1 VQTRFYT
8 GDLAGVEAHF
18 ALLSPLIDTVGVR
31 QAPGN
36 NVISIGVASVAAW
49 ALGHTEL
56 AHARMDRALAIARGS
71 NNPYDLAMTLHF
83 QDILFSCERGAG
95 QVEAAATQL
104 LALSEENGF
113 TYALEMGRSA
123 LGWARAQLGA
133 TAEGVE
139 LMRQARANLAGSGA
153 TVGRTF
159 GLKQLA
165 EAEALDGQTEQ
176 ALATYEEALTANPQE
191 RVFRPVTL
199 WSRGELHR
207 RLGQTDLARADLD
220 AAVAFAREIGAKA
233 WEERATESLA
243 LLS

>member
-1 VQTRFYT
+1 
-8 GDLAGVEAHF
+8 
-18 ALLSPLIDTVGVR
+18 
-31 QAPGN
+31 
-36 NVISIGVASVAAW
+36 
-49 ALGHTEL
+49 
-56 AHARMDRALAIARGS
+56 
-71 NNPYDLAMTLHF
+71 
-83 QDILFSCERGAG
+83 
-95 QVEAAATQL
+95 
-104 LALSEENGF
+104 
-113 TYALEMGRSA
+113 
-123 LGWARAQLGA
+123 
-133 TAEGVE
+133 
-139 LMRQARANLAGSGA
+139 
-153 TVGRTF
+153 VGRTF